1 MELFPAI
8 DLYDGK
14 AVRLTQGD
22 YRRMVVYSEDPTA
35 LAREFAAAGAKYLHV
50 VDLEGAKSGQTPNF
64 DVIAAIVKETDLKV
78 EVGGGIRSREIIRRY
93 LDAGV
98 MRTILGTAAAT
109 NPEFVSDML
118 EEFGRDSIAVGMD
131 FRNNVLAV
139 KGWTEDT
146 ELGCFDFCAD
156 MERRGVK
163 TVIATNIAKD
173 GMLEG
178 VNCRVYEEFSETFG
192 MDFIASG
199 GVTTLDDIRALAKMK
214 VAGAILGKALYEG
227 NLSLIDAL
235 AAAEKG

>member
-22 YRRMVVYSEDPTA
+22 YQRMVVYSEDPAA

-50 VDLEGAKSGQTPNF
+50 VDLEGAKSGRTPNF
-64 DVIAAIVKETDLKV
+64 DVIAAIVKETDLQV
-78 EVGGGIRSREIIRRY
+78 EVGGGIRSQEIIRRY

-109 NPEFVSDML
+109 NPDFVSDML
-118 EEFGRDSIAVGMD
+118 KEFGRDSIAVGMD
-131 FRNNVLAV
+131 FRKNVLAV

-146 ELGCFDFCAD
+146 ELGCFDFCTD
-156 MERRGVK
+156 MEQRGVK

-178 VNCRVYEEFSETFG
+178 VSCHFYAEYAEIFG

-199 GVTTLDDIRALAKMK
+199 GVTTLDDIRRLAKTK

-227 NLSLIDAL
+227 NLSLADAL
-235 AAAEKG
+235 AAAREG

>member
-22 YRRMVVYSEDPTA
+22 YQRMVVYSEDPAA

-50 VDLEGAKSGQTPNF
+50 VDLEGAKSGRTPNF
-64 DVIAAIVKETDLKV
+64 DVIAAIVKETDLQV
-78 EVGGGIRSREIIRRY
+78 EVGGGIRSREVIRRY

-98 MRTILGTAAAT
+98 MRTILGTVAVSS
-109 NPEFVSDML
+109 PDFVSEML
-118 EEFGRDSIAVGMD
+118 EEFGRDRIAVGMD

-139 KGWTEDT
+139 KGWTEDSQ
-146 ELGCFDFCAD
+146 LGCSDFCTD

-178 VNCRVYEEFSETFG
+178 VNCRVYEELSEAFG
-192 MDFIASG
+192 LDFIASG
-199 GVTTLDDIRALAKMK
+199 GVTTVDDIRALAKTK
-214 VAGAILGKALYEG
+214 VAGAILGKSLYEG
-227 NLSLIDAL
+227 KLTLTDAL
-235 AAAEKG
+235 AAAGKG